1 MKILVTGANGFI
13 GSNLVPELER
23 RGYEVWGCEEAE
35 PFTTKVKHIDFSKA
49 RRDLGHDP
57 KVPIEEGI
65 PKTIEWMRKI
75 YGLK

>member
-13 GSNLVPELER
+13 SSNLVPELKK
-23 RGYEVWGCEEAE
+23 RGHEVWGCEEAE
-35 PFTTKVKHIDFSKA
+35 PFTTKVKHMDFSKT